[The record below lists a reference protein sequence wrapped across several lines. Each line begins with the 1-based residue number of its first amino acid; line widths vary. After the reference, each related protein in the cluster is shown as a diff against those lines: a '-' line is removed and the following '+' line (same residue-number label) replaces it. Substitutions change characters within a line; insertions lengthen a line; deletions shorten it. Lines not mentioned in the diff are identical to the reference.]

1 MIYLKVLNLI
11 KELEKLDPGGD
22 ILFYD
27 NNNEFYTLREKPLEL
42 GIGIYYTEIRKT
54 YNIKIEKKK

>member
-11 KELEKLDPGGD
+11 KELEKLDPDGD

-27 NNNEFYTLREKPLEL
+27 NDTQFYNISEKPLESR
-42 GIGIYYTEIRKT
+42 IGIYYTEIRKT
-54 YNIKIEKKK
+54 YNIKIEKKN